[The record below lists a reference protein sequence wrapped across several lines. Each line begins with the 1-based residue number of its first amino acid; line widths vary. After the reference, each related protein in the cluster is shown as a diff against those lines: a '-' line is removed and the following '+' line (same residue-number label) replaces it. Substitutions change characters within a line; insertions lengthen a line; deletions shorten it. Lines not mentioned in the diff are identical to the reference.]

1 MTGVCSLIH
10 QPRAHLSIEV
20 GGKGARALHDSEHVR
35 TLALVG
41 RDDANLLRLD
51 TCAHEVR
58 HYLLHRR
65 RLCTAHTHF
74 HTVLV
79 A

>member
-1 MTGVCSLIH
+1 MTGMCSHAH

-20 GGKGARALHDSEHVR
+20 GGKGARALHDSEYVR

-41 RDDANLLRLD
+41 RDDTNLLWLD
-51 TCAHEVR
+51 ACAHEVR

-65 RLCTAHTHF
+65 RLCTAHKHF
-74 HTVLV
+74 HTVTV